1 MVYSRAG
8 SLGLFF
14 IFDCRHGVPEFFHF
28 VLQYSR
34 ISHPK
39 CKGLVVAYESRT
51 ARAKFLS
58 QTRIEW
64 YTYSKKIMK
73 VYFPLPITG
82 SFIDKIVC
90 YSMWEFIY
98 GSALTIR
105 YRNVPKTSEE
115 QKLNFLN
122 WNLEIWVFF
131 SRVMV
136 NIVVIDRT
144 NNTL

>member
-1 MVYSRAG
+1 
-8 SLGLFF
+8 
-14 IFDCRHGVPEFFHF
+14 
-28 VLQYSR
+28 
-34 ISHPK
+34 
-39 CKGLVVAYESRT
+39 
-51 ARAKFLS
+51 
-58 QTRIEW
+58 
-64 YTYSKKIMK
+64 MK

-90 YSMWEFIY
+90 YFMWEFIY